1 MLIGYKDSGEIV
13 GFFDEEYPKDKL
25 PKNVEAI
32 SDEAYNAFFLAQN
45 TKEQNA
51 HNFWNREKKVTE
63 FKEIEASVAVELT
76 REEKIERLK
85 QEFLARVDATLNAT
99 AHERGYDNI
108 HTAVSYAGYENKFQA
123 EGISF
128 GKWRSNVY
136 EWGYALLEKIEKGEV
151 DINSVSIDETLKSMP
166 VYEGVKNG

>member
-1 MLIGYKDSGEIV
+1 MLIGYKDSGEII

-32 SDEAYNAFFLAQN
+32 SDEAYNAFFVVQN
-45 TKEQNA
+45 LKEQNT

-63 FKEIEASVAVELT
+63 FKEIKPT
-76 REEKIERLK
+76 REEKIEFLK
-85 QEFLARVDATLNAT
+85 QEFLSRVDSILNST
-99 AHERGYDNI
+99 AHEHGYDNI
-108 HTAVSYAGYENKFQA
+108 NTAVSYAGYENKFQA

-128 GKWRSNVY
+128 GKWRSKVY
-136 EWGYALLEKIEKGEV
+136 EWGYTLLEKIEKGEV

-166 VYEGVKNG
+166 VYEDVKNG